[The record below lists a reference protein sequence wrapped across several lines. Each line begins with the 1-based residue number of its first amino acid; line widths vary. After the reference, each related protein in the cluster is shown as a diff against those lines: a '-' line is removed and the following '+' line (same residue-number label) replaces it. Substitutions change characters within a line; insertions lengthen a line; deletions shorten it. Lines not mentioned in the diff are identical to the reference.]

1 MFTGLVETV
10 GRVSAREK
18 VDGGMRVRIA
28 APAILDGVRLG
39 DSIAVD
45 GACLTV
51 VAFDEETFTVDAVAE
66 TLRRTV
72 IGDRDVGAQVNLE
85 RSMRLGDRLGGH
97 LVQGHIDGV
106 GSVRDVMPDGAGVR
120 LTIDVPPQL
129 GRYVVE
135 KGSITVDGV
144 SLTVAAT
151 STGSVEIALIP
162 HTLAETT
169 LGSAASGRRVN
180 LEVDLVAKYVEA
192 LSAPY
197 RPSEGNR

>member
-18 VDGGMRVRIA
+18 VAGGMRVRIA

-85 RSMRLGDRLGGH
+85 RAMRLGDRLGGH

-151 STGSVEIALIP
+151 STARVEIALIP